1 MEEIVMGYLAS
12 GRVPLAGLTTSSAA
26 AERPAV
32 AS

>member
-12 GRVPLAGLTTSSAA
+12 GRVPLAGLTAPIA
-26 AERPAV
+26 AESVAV